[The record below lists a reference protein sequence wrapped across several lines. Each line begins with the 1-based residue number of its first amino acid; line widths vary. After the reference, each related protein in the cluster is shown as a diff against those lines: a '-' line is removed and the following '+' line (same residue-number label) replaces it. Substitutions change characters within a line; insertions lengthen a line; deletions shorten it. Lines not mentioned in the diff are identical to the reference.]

1 MGVKDLNNIVRK
13 QAVSNKDMPKFNTVI
28 IDGSNLIITFVLSAA
43 SELQKRA
50 PKTKYGT
57 INRDM
62 LYQMKFIVEIAK
74 NRGVEVLSQWLNR
87 FGPDTIY
94 FIMDPKKGVNYK
106 LTTDM
111 DISTFA
117 REFLFN
123 GVASTTPD
131 MDEPFELKPD
141 EPVEEIEFDLKTEEQ
156 EARKKASSKKPQVIS
171 MYDSLKT
178 DTDDTLATL
187 YRQSFHFMEPCNAIA
202 LGRMISS
209 LIFKE
214 FDQLHPGILRVI
226 AAEDEADL
234 VIKNIGENTTK
245 SFERVIE
252 DEPTDTSTD
261 GSTDAP
267 TEPKSITVQP
277 KTLICSADTDY
288 FILFSGNPNVYITG
302 LHAFDKVYSPIEQW
316 KLAFTVVYED
326 GTEEQIIKD
335 SRIFDYVIR
344 LAPLFGNDYNR
355 QMIISAKKYE
365 NALAVFYP
373 LSTPNTLSKRSG
385 IGKLMAAER
394 NFYGH
399 GLISTHKFDRLMYDY
414 MLNYAKIDFKRYL
427 YSVFVYKNYRHF
439 GKYSEIDLAID
450 EDVLIKGIFDKWS
463 SHPDP
468 EGKYT
473 VYDLINAGKYHRFY
487 TWSYDNDSLE
497 GYEELPSDMDDL
509 LIRYNDVSISDILA
523 PVIKTSISEE
533 LLDEL
538 LANVI
543 DGNDQ
548 STVKEVSVESS
559 VSADVLDELLDM
571 VD

>member
-13 QAVSNKDMPKFNTVI
+13 QPVTNKNMPRFNTIV

-43 SELQKRA
+43 SDLQRRA
-50 PKTKYGT
+50 PKTKYNT
-57 INRDM
+57 INRNM
-62 LYQMKFIVEIAK
+62 LYQMKYIVDIAK
-74 NRGVEVLSQWLNR
+74 NRGFEVLSQWLKR
-87 FGPDTIY
+87 FHAERMY

-111 DISTFA
+111 EISTFA
-117 REFLFN
+117 RDFLFN
-123 GVASTTPD
+123 GIASTTPD
-131 MDEPFELKPD
+131 MDEPFEQKPD

-156 EARKKASSKKPQVIS
+156 EARKRASSKKDQVTA

-178 DTDDTLATL
+178 ETDDTLATL

-202 LGRMISS
+202 LGKMVSS

-214 FDQLHPGILRVI
+214 FDQKYPGILHVI

-234 VIKNIGENTTK
+234 VIKNIGENTTN
-245 SFERVIE
+245 SYEQTVN
-252 DEPTDTSTD
+252 DE
-261 GSTDAP
+261 
-267 TEPKSITVQP
+267 TVTIQP

-288 FILFSGNPNVYITG
+288 FILFSNNPNVYVTG

-316 KLAFTVVYED
+316 RLAFTVEYED
-326 GTEEQIIKD
+326 GTEEQLIKD

-365 NALAVFYP
+365 NALAAFYP
-373 LSTPNTLSKRSG
+373 LKTANTLSKRSG
-385 IGKLMAAER
+385 IGKLIAAEKH
-394 NFYGH
+394 FYGTSV
-399 GLISTHKFDRLMYDY
+399 ISTHKFDRLMYDY
-414 MLNYAKIDFKRYL
+414 MLNHAKIDFKRYL

-439 GKYSEIDLAID
+439 SKHHEVDIHVEETELLK
-450 EDVLIKGIFDKWS
+450 DVFDKWS
-463 SHPDP
+463 AHPDP

-487 TWSYDNDSLE
+487 TWNYDGDSLE
-497 GYEELPSDMDDL
+497 TYEELPTDMDKLVDV
-509 LIRYNDVSISDILA
+509 YNAISLSDILT
-523 PVIKTSISEE
+523 PTINTSMSEE
-533 LLDEL
+533 LLTEL
-538 LANVI
+538 LEHAGEPVPTVI
-543 DGNDQ
+543 
-548 STVKEVSVESS
+548 TAKSS
-559 VSADVLDELLDM
+559 VNDTILDELLEI

>member
-13 QAVSNKDMPKFNTVI
+13 QAVSNKNMPRFDTVI
-28 IDGSNLIITFVLSAA
+28 IDGSNLIITFILSAA
-43 SELQKRA
+43 SDLQRRA
-50 PKTKYGT
+50 PKTKYNT
-57 INRDM
+57 INRNM
-62 LYQMKFIVEIAK
+62 LYQMKYIVDIAK
-74 NRGVEVLSQWLNR
+74 NRGVEVLSQWLKR
-87 FGPDTIY
+87 FHPEAIY

-111 DISTFA
+111 EISTFA

-131 MDEPFELKPD
+131 MDEPFEQKPD
-141 EPVEEIEFDLKTEEQ
+141 EPVDEIEFDLKTEEQ
-156 EARKKASSKKPQVIS
+156 EARKRASSKKDQVIA

-178 DTDDTLATL
+178 ETDDTLATL

-202 LGRMISS
+202 LGKMVSS

-214 FDQLHPGILRVI
+214 FDQRHPGILHVI

-245 SFERVIE
+245 SYECVIE
-252 DEPTDTSTD
+252 TESIDDS
-261 GSTDAP
+261 SDAP
-267 TEPKSITVQP
+267 AKPKTITVQP

-326 GTEEQIIKD
+326 RTEEQIIKD

-373 LSTPNTLSKRSG
+373 LNTPNTLSKRSG

-394 NFYGH
+394 SSYEP

-427 YSVFVYKNYRHF
+427 YSVFVYKNYRYF
-439 GKYSEIDLAID
+439 SKYSEVDVNVDETDLLK
-450 EDVLIKGIFDKWS
+450 DVFDKWS

-487 TWSYDNDSLE
+487 TWNYDSDSLE
-497 GYEELPSDMDDL
+497 DYTELSTSMDE
-509 LIRYNDVSISDILA
+509 LIDIYREISLSDILTQT
-523 PVIKTSISEE
+523 INTTLTEEQLNE
-533 LLDEL
+533 LLEH
-538 LANVI
+538 AGEPIPTAVI
-543 DGNDQ
+543 A
-548 STVKEVSVESS
+548 ESS
-559 VSADVLDELLDM
+559 VDSSILDELLDI
-571 VD
+571 VG

>member
-13 QAVSNKDMPKFNTVI
+13 KAISNKNMPRFDTVV
-28 IDGSNLIITFVLSAA
+28 IDGSNLIITFLLSAA
-43 SELQKRA
+43 SDLQRRA
-50 PKTKYGT
+50 PKTKYNT
-57 INRDM
+57 INRNM
-62 LYQMKFIVEIAK
+62 LYQMKYIVDIAR
-74 NRGVEVLSQWLNR
+74 NRGVEVLSQWLER
-87 FGPDTIY
+87 FHPDAIY
-94 FIMDPKKGVNYK
+94 FIMDPKKGVNYR

-111 DISTFA
+111 EISTFA

-131 MDEPFELKPD
+131 MDEPFEQKPD

-156 EARKKASSKKPQVIS
+156 EARKRASSKKEQITE
-171 MYDSLKT
+171 MYNSLKT
-178 DTDDTLATL
+178 ETDDTLATL

-202 LGRMISS
+202 LGKMVSS

-214 FDQLHPGILRVI
+214 FDQRHPGILHVI

-245 SFERVIE
+245 AFERTIE
-252 DEPTDTSTD
+252 DETTT
-261 GSTDAP
+261 
-267 TEPKSITVQP
+267 IQP

-288 FILFSGNPNVYITG
+288 FILFSNNPNVYITG

-316 KLAFTVVYED
+316 RLAFTVEYED
-326 GTEEQIIKD
+326 GTEEQLIKD

-365 NALAVFYP
+365 NALAAFYP
-373 LSTPNTLSKRSG
+373 LKTANTMSKRSG
-385 IGKLMAAER
+385 IGKLIAAEKH
-394 NFYGH
+394 FYGPS
-399 GLISTHKFDRLMYDY
+399 LIATHKFDRLMYDY
-414 MLNYAKIDFKRYL
+414 MLNHVKIDFKRYL

-439 GKYSEIDLAID
+439 SKYSEVDIQVEESD
-450 EDVLIKGIFDKWS
+450 LIKEVFDKWS

-487 TWSYDNDSLE
+487 TWSYDGDSLE
-497 GYEELPSDMDDL
+497 LHEELPSDMDAL
-509 LIRYNDVSISDILA
+509 LDIYHSISLSDILA
-523 PVIKTSISEE
+523 PPVVNSSLSEE
-533 LLDEL
+533 LLTEL
-538 LANVI
+538 LEQAC
-543 DGNDQ
+543 
-548 STVKEVSVESS
+548 SSEPTAATVKPSIDES
-559 VSADVLDELLDM
+559 VLDELLDA

>member
-13 QAVSNKDMPKFNTVI
+13 QAVSSKNKLRFDTVV
-28 IDGSNLIITFVLSAA
+28 IDGSNLIITFILSAA
-43 SELQKRA
+43 SDLQRRA
-50 PKTKYGT
+50 PKTKYNT
-57 INRDM
+57 INRNM
-62 LYQMKFIVEIAK
+62 LYQMKYIVDIAK
-74 NRGVEVLSQWLNR
+74 NRGIEVLSQWLNR
-87 FGPDTIY
+87 FHPDAIY

-111 DISTFA
+111 EISTFA

-156 EARKKASSKKPQVIS
+156 EARKRASSKKEQITE

-178 DTDDTLATL
+178 ETDDTLATL

-202 LGRMISS
+202 LGKMVSS

-214 FDQLHPGILRVI
+214 FDQQHPGILHVI

-245 SFERVIE
+245 AFER
-252 DEPTDTSTD
+252 
-261 GSTDAP
+261 
-267 TEPKSITVQP
+267 TVENETTTIQP

-288 FILFSGNPNVYITG
+288 FILFSNNPNVYITG

-316 KLAFTVVYED
+316 RLAFTVEYED
-326 GTEEQIIKD
+326 GTEEQLIKD

-365 NALAVFYP
+365 NALAAFYP
-373 LSTPNTLSKRSG
+373 LKTANTMSKRSG
-385 IGKLMAAER
+385 IGKLIAAEKH
-394 NFYGH
+394 FYGPS
-399 GLISTHKFDRLMYDY
+399 LISTHKFDRLMYDY
-414 MLNYAKIDFKRYL
+414 MLNHAKIDFKRYL

-439 GKYSEIDLAID
+439 SKYSEVDIQVEESD
-450 EDVLIKGIFDKWS
+450 LIKEVFDKWS

-487 TWSYDNDSLE
+487 TWDYDSDSLE
-497 GYEELPSDMDDL
+497 GFEELPSDMDAL
-509 LIRYNDVSISDILA
+509 LDIYRSINLSDILA
-523 PVIKTSISEE
+523 PVVSSSLSEE
-533 LLDEL
+533 LLSEL
-538 LANVI
+538 LEHTGEPIPTAV
-543 DGNDQ
+543 
-548 STVKEVSVESS
+548 TAKSS
-559 VSADVLDELLDM
+559 VDSSVLDELLDA
-571 VD
+571 VE